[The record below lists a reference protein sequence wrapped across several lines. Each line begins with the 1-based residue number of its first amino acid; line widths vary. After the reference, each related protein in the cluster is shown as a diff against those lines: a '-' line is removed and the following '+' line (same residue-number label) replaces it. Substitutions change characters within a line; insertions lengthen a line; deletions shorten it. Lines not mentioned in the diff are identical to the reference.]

1 MISFP
6 RNYKNCIRYINEQYP
21 NYRKHWYANWDQDNA
36 VYIIKEVI
44 VEGTVI
50 SIWINIWLLN
60 KDTRNLEILKGCL
73 DVAATKNLKSQILE
87 KWLTLYNYALYPE
100 LLSYQSNIYH
110 NGEIIFSKDDYNYRS
125 LSSIEQLI
133 RKSLGKYRLRVDL
146 KYLNKV
152 RGSLLGEAKLNSP
165 LLKAYADRLTIISGK
180 ITFRMLTQESER
192 NLSKLYKEIIAKL
205 MGLSSELYVAFK
217 SILLVIDN
225 GLETLNLG
233 DLLNSSS
240 LSGSFIYK
248 VIENEK
254 Y

>member
-21 NYRKHWYANWDQDNA
+21 NYRKYWYANWDQDNA

-44 VEGTVI
+44 VEDMVI
-50 SIWINIWLLN
+50 NIWINIWLLN
-60 KDTRNLEILKGCL
+60 KDTRNLAILKSCL
-73 DVAATKNLKSQILE
+73 DVAATKSLKSQILG

-100 LLSYQSNIYH
+100 LLSYQSDIYR

-125 LSSIEQLI
+125 LATIEQLI
-133 RKSLGKYRLRVDL
+133 RKSLGKYRVRVDL

-152 RGSLLGEAKLNSP
+152 RGSILGEAKLNSP
-165 LLKAYADRLTIISGK
+165 LSKVYVDRLIIISGK
-180 ITFRMLTQESER
+180 ITFRMLTQEPER

-205 MGLSSELYVAFK
+205 IGLSSELYVAFK
-217 SILLVIDN
+217 NILLVIDN